1 MGFVVALEGVAILQK
16 LGARLV
22 GDVVKKRTTLL
33 KQLEGSIREVTIFFE
48 GGSVVSL
55 SAHVVECGDVRRTA
69 AVNAHHH
76 HHHPLSAGTA
86 DVGFPFSWSRDEM
99 CFSRTFCSKCRV
111 TILSNLEELGG
122 SGFWTGCWTFSASSD
137 LISAA

>member
-1 MGFVVALEGVAILQK
+1 MKWVSWLRLVAILQK

-76 HHHPLSAGTA
+76 HLYCW
-86 DVGFPFSWSRDEM
+86 DSR
-99 CFSRTFCSKCRV
+99 CRF
-111 TILSNLEELGG
+111 TIQSVKR
-122 SGFWTGCWTFSASSD
+122 
-137 LISAA
+137 